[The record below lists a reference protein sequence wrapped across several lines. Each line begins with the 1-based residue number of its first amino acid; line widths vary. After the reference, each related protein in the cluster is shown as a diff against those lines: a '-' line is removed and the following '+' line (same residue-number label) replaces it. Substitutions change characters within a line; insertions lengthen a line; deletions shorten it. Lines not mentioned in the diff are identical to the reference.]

1 MTTYYNKT
9 EIYKSMKFLVKE
21 CLQECR
27 DCKELPVE
35 LVDLLKHNFLAKF
48 VHYNS
53 ETNNIEIG
61 IKESKSDSDSYPEIT
76 IYSYPLDGNQ
86 KWVNN
91 SLKKDNNDMVFYGQL
106 LNRKN
111 LLFKDAE
118 VILM

>member
-1 MTTYYNKT
+1 MTTYYNKG
-9 EIYKSMKFLVKE
+9 EIYNSVKLLVRE

-27 DCKELPVE
+27 DCKKIPLELI
-35 LVDLLKHNFLAKF
+35 DLLKHNFLAKF

-53 ETNNIEIG
+53 ATNNIEIG
-61 IKESKSDSDSYPEIT
+61 IEENKSNPDSYSEIA
-76 IYSYPLDGNQ
+76 IYSYSLDGNQ
-86 KWVNN
+86 KWVDK
-91 SLKKDNNDMVFYGQL
+91 SFKKDNNDMVFYGQL